1 MNETQEKTVLQVVNL
16 LTPFVAS
23 ILIFFS
29 GVDATNV
36 FQDTTSK
43 ILSPAGFTFA
53 IWGPIFLFQ
62 ALFYFYQARDILKS
76 SEEKTSMPYI
86 HDVSIFFLL
95 SWLSTAAWYILW
107 GEGYVWPGVAA
118 MFAYLLTSLGA
129 YLRLGINL
137 RERSLREHIFITV
150 GWSMLC
156 GWITVAAIVNTS
168 TALVVSGFPTAPIGE
183 VGWTIIVLGIAL
195 VIYLLVLFTRNDF
208 VFTSVGVWA
217 LIGVLA
223 SLLSPLTPFYLEVV
237 VVTTLGIV
245 VLAVS
250 MIFWTAYKIRKGDFS
265 ILQKISR
272 DKTE

>member
-1 MNETQEKTVLQVVNL
+1 MNKTMKKTALQVVNL

-23 ILIFFS
+23 VLIFFS

-36 FQDTTSK
+36 FEDTTSK

-62 ALFYFYQARDILKS
+62 AFFYIYQARDILKPS
-76 SEEKTSMPYI
+76 DEKISMPYI

-107 GEGYVWPGVAA
+107 GGGYVWPGVAA

-137 RERSLREHIFITV
+137 RKRTLREHIFVTV

-168 TALVVSGFPTAPIGE
+168 TALVLSGFPTAPIGE
-183 VGWTIIVLGIAL
+183 VGWTIVVLGIAL
-195 VIYLLVLFTRNDF
+195 VIYLLVLFTRNDL
-208 VFTSVGVWA
+208 VFSSVGVWA

-223 SLLSPLTPFYLEVV
+223 SLLNPLTTFYFEVV
-237 VVTTLGIV
+237 IVAALGIAILV
-245 VLAVS
+245 VS
-250 MIFWTAYKIRKGDFS
+250 MIFWTAYKIRKGEFS
-265 ILQKISR
+265 ILQEISR
-272 DKTE
+272 IKKE

>member
-1 MNETQEKTVLQVVNL
+1 MNKTMKKTALQVVNL

-23 ILIFFS
+23 VLIFFS

-36 FQDTTSK
+36 FEDTTSK

-62 ALFYFYQARDILKS
+62 AFFYIYQARDILKPS
-76 SEEKTSMPYI
+76 DEKISMPYI

-107 GEGYVWPGVAA
+107 GGGYVWPGVAA

-137 RERSLREHIFITV
+137 RKRTLREHIFVTV

-168 TALVVSGFPTAPIGE
+168 TALVLSGFPTAPIGE
-183 VGWTIIVLGIAL
+183 VGCTIVVLGIAL
-195 VIYLLVLFTRNDF
+195 VIYLLVLFTRNDL
-208 VFTSVGVWA
+208 VFSSVGVWA

-223 SLLSPLTPFYLEVV
+223 SLLNPLTTFYFEVV
-237 VVTTLGIV
+237 IVAALGIAILV
-245 VLAVS
+245 VS
-250 MIFWTAYKIRKGDFS
+250 MIFWTAYKIRKGEFS
-265 ILQKISR
+265 ILQEISR
-272 DKTE
+272 IKKE

>member
-1 MNETQEKTVLQVVNL
+1 MEKQKKKMVLQITNL
-16 LTPFVAS
+16 LTPIFATL
-23 ILIFFS
+23 LISFS
-29 GVDATNV
+29 GVDAMNV
-36 FQDTTSK
+36 FQDTATK

-62 ALFYFYQARDILKS
+62 ALFYFYQARDIFKPF
-76 SEEKTSMPYI
+76 EEKISMPYV
-86 HDVSIFFLL
+86 HDVNVFFLL

-107 GEGYVWPGVAA
+107 GGGYVWPGVAA

-137 RERSLREHIFITV
+137 RERSLREHIFVTV

-168 TALVVSGFPTAPIGE
+168 SALVLSGFSAAPIGE
-183 VGWTIIVLGIAL
+183 VGWTIIVLVIAL

-208 VFTSVGVWA
+208 VFSSVGVWA

-223 SLLSPLTPFYLEVV
+223 SLLSPLTTFYFEIVL
-237 VVTTLGIV
+237 VTALGIII
-245 VLAVS
+245 LALS
-250 MIFWTAYKIRKGDFS
+250 MIFWVTYKIRKGDFF
-265 ILQKISR
+265 ILKKISGN
-272 DKTE
+272 KTE

>member
-1 MNETQEKTVLQVVNL
+1 MNEIQEKNALQVVNL
-16 LTPFVAS
+16 LTPFAAF

-36 FQDTTSK
+36 FESTTSK

-62 ALFYFYQARDILKS
+62 ALFYFYQARDILKPS
-76 SEEKTSMPYI
+76 DEKISMPYVNE
-86 HDVSIFFLL
+86 VSIFFLL

-107 GEGYVWPGVAA
+107 GGGYVWPGVAA

-137 RERSLREHIFITV
+137 RERSLREHIFVTV

-195 VIYLLVLFTRNDF
+195 VIYLLVLFTRNDL
-208 VFTSVGVWA
+208 VFSSVGVWA

-223 SLLSPLTPFYLEVV
+223 SLLSPFTPFYLEIV
-237 VVTTLGIV
+237 VVTILGIV
-245 VLAVS
+245 ILIVS
-250 MIFWTAYKIRKGDFS
+250 MVFWTAYKIRKGEFS
-265 ILQKISR
+265 FLQKISR